1 MVVSKFSSFRI
12 RYNDRHGEQ
21 IAQNLEVKQ
30 QIENDSKRVQFVI
43 RTFAEKYD
51 EDQKNLAAAFT
62 DAIARQHDDLESQS
76 QVLRERNVV
85 IEAGIKQE
93 AIDREEQIKTAAV
106 MLQERFDNIGATLS
120 QLTRERESTH
130 SQLTDKIAE
139 AMVEI
144 RKRIVQEEKERIA
157 IADAHHKEFLEQ
169 QKPFYPVQERYEAEQ
184 IEEYRRLKVEIA
196 RENVEQNVK

>member
-1 MVVSKFSSFRI
+1 LVVSKFSSFRI

-62 DAIARQHDDLESQS
+62 DAIARQH
-76 QVLRERNVV
+76 
-85 IEAGIKQE
+85 
-93 AIDREEQIKTAAV
+93 
-106 MLQERFDNIGATLS
+106 DNIGATLS